1 MSAVHID
8 PAPTH
13 GPRDQRSAAL
23 DMRRRRKGPSHS
35 GRGPDGQRSGGVAV
49 ITTGLDE
56 EDNTKFIKLAMW
68 DFGQCDVK
76 RCTGRKLER
85 FGFIRALKIGQ
96 KWGGVILSPLGRKT
110 VSKEDA
116 KVIAKFG
123 ACVVDCSWAKV
134 SEIPVRTISG
144 KYERL
149 LPFLVAAN
157 PVNYGKACKLS
168 CVEALAATLII
179 AGFRDE
185 GEVLL
190 SKFKWGDSF
199 LDLNHT
205 LLEAYASCDTSQE
218 VLEVQA
224 EYLRQCEEEW
234 KQRRASKGE
243 TEGTG
248 SSPVYMEDRMMLPT
262 LSAEMKAMGLNQ
274 NGTDKSNEDLKKGTV
289 STPDDIAGDGNR
301 KKQDGVGAIETLCQP
316 CEDNGQILEK
326 SGENNRPSEIGGSSG
341 GKSSGVV
348 ASDKQIPQSAQL
360 LDRVTVKKM
369 KPKALKA
376 ELKKYGAST
385 QGNKKQLVERLL
397 GFL

>member
-1 MSAVHID
+1 LLEAWNGTLGTPTPHID

-144 KYERL
+144 
-149 LPFLVAAN
+149 
-157 PVNYGKACKLS
+157 
-168 CVEALAATLII
+168 
-179 AGFRDE
+179 
-185 GEVLL
+185 
-190 SKFKWGDSF
+190 
-199 LDLNHT
+199 
-205 LLEAYASCDTSQE
+205 
-218 VLEVQA
+218 
-224 EYLRQCEEEW
+224 
-234 KQRRASKGE
+234 
-243 TEGTG
+243 
-248 SSPVYMEDRMMLPT
+248 
-262 LSAEMKAMGLNQ
+262 
-274 NGTDKSNEDLKKGTV
+274 
-289 STPDDIAGDGNR
+289 
-301 KKQDGVGAIETLCQP
+301 
-316 CEDNGQILEK
+316 
-326 SGENNRPSEIGGSSG
+326 
-341 GKSSGVV
+341 
-348 ASDKQIPQSAQL
+348 
-360 LDRVTVKKM
+360 
-369 KPKALKA
+369 
-376 ELKKYGAST
+376 
-385 QGNKKQLVERLL
+385 
-397 GFL
+397 